1 VICTGGGVCAGVAG
15 MVESAAG
22 EPLDSRPVILASET
36 LTTGKSEVSAMRWW
50 IGLRSVYR

>member
-1 VICTGGGVCAGVAG
+1 MICTGGGVCAGVAG